1 MKSHKARRIFRL
13 AYFALHP
20 ISDIRPCPTMYQHF
34 ISFFLFGACEDG
46 AGAPAAKAS
55 GAVRVSGWART
66 GAASP
71 GAQLGGPQVRA
82 SQPGTPCLVRCR
94 SQVTVRGVA
103 PPQLRTHPPISRPS
117 GRCQLLLAFR
127 VGSSNTCDRGMCVHV
142 HGYVF
147 LLPLGAQVDV
157 ALLGQRPAPGAVP
170 GGRLPELLTSRP
182 LPRGTGGP
190 RSSRPLQ
197 HDAMPAV
204 RGDGKS

>member
-1 MKSHKARRIFRL
+1 MKSHEARRIFRL

-103 PPQLRTHPPISRPS
+103 PPQLLTRPSISRPS
-117 GRCQLLLAFR
+117 GRGQLLLAFR
-127 VGSSNTCDRGMCVHV
+127 VGSSNTCDRGMCFCSPWVHRWMWRCWV
-142 HGYVF
+142 RGRRRAQS
-147 LLPLGAQVDV
+147 LGAASPSCSRHIPPPG
-157 ALLGQRPAPGAVP
+157 ALEAPAPPVLSSTMRCP
-170 GGRLPELLTSRP
+170 PSE
-182 LPRGTGGP
+182 GTGS
-190 RSSRPLQ
+190 RSSPWF
-197 HDAMPAV
+197 
-204 RGDGKS
+204 